1 MNLLQ
6 YLTPQNVTLAAG
18 IAGGVV
24 ALALVGLAIWNR
36 RSISKGI
43 TSLWQSIFSQGGLFY
58 FGMALFML
66 ASVVEAGP
74 VLNKIAMHGALWG
87 YGGHM
92 LVFAFDMIASVSLR
106 ARLNARRVFDTRG
119 MKLQM
124 WGIWLPALVS
134 ISANLAGAI
143 QSFNAND
150 FNHLF
155 IFAWLLPL
163 IGAVFPSMIVVLSLA
178 ADHLIDTTAIN
189 TKIDVE
195 EFKRQEKKRI
205 DILKVRLS
213 TEQELLEEEKKI
225 ATIRSERNQA
235 QDKPTREWFF
245 MRWLRPETVAPM
257 ALIKA
262 EIEKAVHE
270 TRTNLEQQAS
280 AQVTTVAAT
289 LSGVQQALT
298 TITDQLTQLTITQ
311 QALTG
316 QVTNQSDQL
325 QQLNQNAHDQHQQF
339 STFKAQL
346 EHTAS
351 TAESQHQQFATFRSQ
366 FEEITS
372 TVEHLTTSLEALQV
386 KHISRTNEP
395 STRSEGSKRVNLLN
409 LHPIVIGEREG
420 TDPQD
425 TGEMNLSKKE
435 RAFMFIANY
444 QRQHGS
450 AEPTLEEIIEAVD
463 CSQGS
468 ASNYRA
474 EYRKMP
480 QMQMEE
486 FAVTA
491 GATNGHHPI

>member
-1 MNLLQ
+1 MNVQQ
-6 YLTPQNVTLAAG
+6 YLTPENVTLAAG
-18 IAGGVV
+18 TAGGVV

-36 RSISKGI
+36 RSISKAI
-43 TSLWQSIFSQGGLFY
+43 TGLWQNTFSQGGLFY
-58 FGMALFML
+58 LGMALFML

-74 VLNKIAMHGALWG
+74 VLNLIVMHGALWG

-106 ARLNARRVFDTRG
+106 ARLNARRVFDTKG

-150 FNHLF
+150 FSHLF

-195 EFKRQEKKRI
+195 EFKKQEKKRI

-235 QDKPTREWFF
+235 QERPAQEWFF
-245 MRWLRPETVAPM
+245 MRWLRPYATPPM
-257 ALIKA
+257 ATIKA
-262 EIEKAVHE
+262 EIEKAVNDA
-270 TRTNLEQQAS
+270 RKAQEQQANALAS
-280 AQVTTVAAT
+280 T
-289 LSGVQQALT
+289 LSGVQQTFT
-298 TITDQLTQLTITQ
+298 TITDQL
-311 QALTG
+311 
-316 QVTNQSDQL
+316 
-325 QQLNQNAHDQHQQF
+325 QQLA
-339 STFKAQL
+339 TFKAQL
-346 EHTAS
+346 EQAAS
-351 TAESQHQQFATFRSQ
+351 TAEGQHQQFTTFRSQ

-372 TVEHLTTSLEALQV
+372 TVEHLTASLEALQV
-386 KHISRTNEP
+386 KPISHENEG
-395 STRSEGSKRVNLLN
+395 STRSESSRRAKVVNLHTVATGSSGRATYLQ
-409 LHPIVIGEREG
+409 E
-420 TDPQD
+420 
-425 TGEMNLSKKE
+425 TGEMNIGRKE
-435 RAFMFIANY
+435 RAFMFIAEY
-444 QRQHGS
+444 QRRNEG
-450 AEPTLEEIIEAVD
+450 AEPTLPEIMEAVS

-468 ASNYRA
+468 ASNYRSD
-474 EYRKMP
+474 YR
-480 QMQMEE
+480 QMQEAQTGELAAM
-486 FAVTA
+486 A
-491 GATNGHHPI
+491 GTTNGHHPM

>member
-1 MNLLQ
+1 MNLQQ
-6 YLTPQNVTLAAG
+6 YLTPENVTLAAG

-36 RSISKGI
+36 RSISKSI
-43 TSLWQSIFSQGGLFY
+43 TSLWQNTFSQGGLFY

-195 EFKRQEKKRI
+195 EFKKQEKKRI

-235 QDKPTREWFF
+235 QERPAQEWFF
-245 MRWLRPETVAPM
+245 MRWLRPYVTPPM
-257 ALIKA
+257 ATIKA
-262 EIEKAVHE
+262 EIETAVNDARKAQ
-270 TRTNLEQQAS
+270 EQQAN
-280 AQVTTVAAT
+280 
-289 LSGVQQALT
+289 ALAHRRSPAFSRHSRPS
-298 TITDQLTQLTITQ
+298 LT
-311 QALTG
+311 
-316 QVTNQSDQL
+316 SS
-325 QQLNQNAHDQHQQF
+325 LN
-339 STFKAQL
+339 SPL
-346 EHTAS
+346 
-351 TAESQHQQFATFRSQ
+351 RS
-366 FEEITS
+366 
-372 TVEHLTTSLEALQV
+372 
-386 KHISRTNEP
+386 R
-395 STRSEGSKRVNLLN
+395 RSPNR
-409 LHPIVIGEREG
+409 
-420 TDPQD
+420 
-425 TGEMNLSKKE
+425 
-435 RAFMFIANY
+435 
-444 QRQHGS
+444 
-450 AEPTLEEIIEAVD
+450 
-463 CSQGS
+463 
-468 ASNYRA
+468 
-474 EYRKMP
+474 
-480 QMQMEE
+480 
-486 FAVTA
+486 
-491 GATNGHHPI
+491 

>member
-1 MNLLQ
+1 MNLQQ
-6 YLTPQNVTLAAG
+6 YLTPENVTLAAG

-36 RSISKGI
+36 RSISKSI
-43 TSLWQSIFSQGGLFY
+43 TSLWQNTFSQGGLFY

-189 TKIDVE
+189 DKIDPE
-195 EFKRQEKKRI
+195 EFKKQEKKRI
-205 DILKVRLS
+205 DILKVRLQ
-213 TEQELLEEEKKI
+213 TETELLEEEQKI
-225 ATIRSERNQA
+225 ATLRQNQVEA
-235 QDKPTREWFF
+235 STSREWFW
-245 MRWLRPETVAPM
+245 MKWIRPHIAPPM
-257 ALIKA
+257 TAIKN
-262 EIEKAVHE
+262 EIEKAVNE
-270 TRTNLEQQAS
+270 VQLQLQQQMNAQNEVQLQLQQQVSTQS
-280 AQVTTVAAT
+280 AITQTS
-289 LSGVQQALT
+289 LSSVEQALAA
-298 TITDQLTQLTITQ
+298 ITEQLRQISTTQ
-311 QALTG
+311 QHLAQ
-316 QVTNQSDQL
+316 QVSGQSDQL
-325 QQLNQNAHDQHQQF
+325 HRFNLNAHDQQQQF
-339 STFKAQL
+339 TTLKAKL
-346 EHTAS
+346 EGVA
-351 TAESQHQQFATFRSQ
+351 
-366 FEEITS
+366 S
-372 TVEHLTTSLEALQV
+372 TVENLKLNQKTASEA
-386 KHISRTNEP
+386 
-395 STRSEGSKRVNLLN
+395 SKRETSKKGKVVN
-409 LHPIVIGEREG
+409 LHPYTGEASNEG
-420 TDPQD
+420 ATTLQN

-435 RAFMFIANY
+435 QAFI
-444 QRQHGS
+444 S
-450 AEPTLEEIIEAVD
+450 
-463 CSQGS
+463 
-468 ASNYRA
+468 
-474 EYRKMP
+474 
-480 QMQMEE
+480 
-486 FAVTA
+486 
-491 GATNGHHPI
+491 

>member
-1 MNLLQ
+1 MDFQQ
-6 YLTPQNVTLAAG
+6 YFTPQNVTLAIG

-43 TSLWQSIFSQGGLFY
+43 SSLWQNTFSQGGLFY

-134 ISANLAGAI
+134 MAANLAGAI

-178 ADHLIDTTAIN
+178 ADHLIDTTAIT

-195 EFKRQEKKRI
+195 EFKKQEKKRI

-225 ATIRSERNQA
+225 ATIRSQRDQA
-235 QDKPTREWFF
+235 QDRPAQEWFF
-245 MRWLRPETVAPM
+245 MRWLRPHVTPPM
-257 ALIKA
+257 AAIKA
-262 EIEKAVHE
+262 EIEKAVNDA
-270 TRTNLEQQAS
+270 RQAQEQQANALAS
-280 AQVTTVAAT
+280 T
-289 LSGVQQALT
+289 LSSVQQTLA
-298 TITDQLTQLTITQ
+298 TIT
-311 QALTG
+311 G
-316 QVTNQSDQL
+316 QL
-325 QQLNQNAHDQHQQF
+325 QQFA
-339 STFKAQL
+339 TFKVQL
-346 EHTAS
+346 EQVAS
-351 TAESQHQQFATFRSQ
+351 TVEGQRQQFATFRSQ
-366 FEEITS
+366 CEEITS
-372 TVEHLTTSLEALQV
+372 TVEHLTASLEALQV
-386 KHISRTNEP
+386 KHISRQNEG
-395 STRSEGSKRVNLLN
+395 STRSEGSRQAKVMN
-409 LHPIVIGEREG
+409 LHTIA
-420 TDPQD
+420 
-425 TGEMNLSKKE
+425 TGSSKGATHLQETVEMNLGRKE
-435 RAFMFIANY
+435 RAFMFIAEY
-444 QRQHGS
+444 QRRNEG
-450 AEPTLEEIIEAVD
+450 AEPTLPEIMEAVS

-468 ASNYRA
+468 ASNYRSDH
-474 EYRKMP
+474 RKM
-480 QMQMEE
+480 QEAQTGEVAAM
-486 FAVTA
+486 ADA
-491 GATNGHHPI
+491 ANGHHPV

>member
-1 MNLLQ
+1 MNLQQ
-6 YLTPQNVTLAAG
+6 YLTPENMTLAAG
-18 IAGGVV
+18 VAGGVV

-36 RSISKGI
+36 RPISKGI
-43 TSLWQSIFSQGGLFY
+43 SSLWQNIFSQGGLFY
-58 FGMALFML
+58 LGMALFML

-195 EFKRQEKKRI
+195 AFKKQEKKRI

-225 ATIRSERNQA
+225 ATIRSQRDQA
-235 QDKPTREWFF
+235 QERPAQEWFF
-245 MRWLRPETVAPM
+245 MRWLRPHVTPPM
-257 ALIKA
+257 ATIKG
-262 EIEKAVHE
+262 EIEQAVNDARKAQ
-270 TRTNLEQQAS
+270 EQQAN
-280 AQVTTVAAT
+280 ALARA
-289 LSGVQQALT
+289 LSNVQQTLA
-298 TITDQLTQLTITQ
+298 TITDR
-311 QALTG
+311 
-316 QVTNQSDQL
+316 L
-325 QQLNQNAHDQHQQF
+325 QEFA
-339 STFKAQL
+339 TFKAQL
-346 EHTAS
+346 EQVAS
-351 TAESQHQQFATFRSQ
+351 IAEGQRQQFTTFRSQ

-372 TVEHLTTSLEALQV
+372 TVEHLTASLEALQV
-386 KHISRTNEP
+386 KHISREYEG
-395 STRSEGSKRVNLLN
+395 STRSEGSRRAKVVNLHTMATGSSGWATHLQ
-409 LHPIVIGEREG
+409 E
-420 TDPQD
+420 
-425 TGEMNLSKKE
+425 TGEMNLGRKG
-435 RAFMFIANY
+435 RAFIFIAEY
-444 QRQHGS
+444 QRRNEG
-450 AEPTLEEIIEAVD
+450 AEPTLPEIMEAVS

-468 ASNYRA
+468 ASHYRSD
-474 EYRKMP
+474 YRKM
-480 QMQMEE
+480 QEVQTGEV
-486 FAVTA
+486 AATA
-491 GATNGHHPI
+491 GATNDHHPM

>member
-1 MNLLQ
+1 MNVQQ
-6 YLTPQNVTLAAG
+6 YLTPENVTLAAG
-18 IAGGVV
+18 VAGGVV
-24 ALALVGLAIWNR
+24 ALALVGLVIWNR
-36 RSISKGI
+36 RNISKGI
-43 TSLWQSIFSQGGLFY
+43 TSLWQNIFSQGGLFY

-178 ADHLIDTTAIN
+178 ADHLIDSTAIN

-195 EFKRQEKKRI
+195 EFRKQEKKRI

-225 ATIRSERNQA
+225 ATIRSQRDQA
-235 QDKPTREWFF
+235 QDRPAQEWFF
-245 MRWLRPETVAPM
+245 MRWLRPHVAPPM
-257 ALIKA
+257 AAIKV
-262 EIEKAVHE
+262 EIEKAVNDA
-270 TRTNLEQQAS
+270 RKAQEQQANALAS
-280 AQVTTVAAT
+280 T
-289 LSGVQQALT
+289 LSGVQQTLA
-298 TITDQLTQLTITQ
+298 TITDQLQQFTTFKTQLE
-311 QALTG
+311 
-316 QVTNQSDQL
+316 QV
-325 QQLNQNAHDQHQQF
+325 
-339 STFKAQL
+339 
-346 EHTAS
+346 AS
-351 TAESQHQQFATFRSQ
+351 TVEGQHQQFATFRSQ
-366 FEEITS
+366 FEETTS

-386 KHISRTNEP
+386 KHISRQNEG
-395 STRSEGSKRVNLLN
+395 STRSEGSKRAKGLN
-409 LHPIVIGEREG
+409 LHTIATGSYEG
-420 TDPQD
+420 AADLQE
-425 TGEMNLSKKE
+425 TGEMNLGKKE
-435 RAFMFIANY
+435 RAFIFIAEY
-444 QRQHGS
+444 QRKNEG
-450 AEPTLEEIIEAVD
+450 AEPTLPEIMEAVD

-474 EYRKMP
+474 DYRKMAQVQP
-480 QMQMEE
+480 DE
-486 FAVTA
+486 FATVA

>member
-1 MNLLQ
+1 MNLQQ
-6 YLTPQNVTLAAG
+6 YLTPENVTLAAG

-36 RSISKGI
+36 RSIAKGI
-43 TSLWQSIFSQGGLFY
+43 TSLWQNTFSQGGLFY

-74 VLNKIAMHGALWG
+74 VLNKIAMHGVLWG

-195 EFKRQEKKRI
+195 EFKKQEKKRI

-235 QDKPTREWFF
+235 QERPAQEWFF
-245 MRWLRPETVAPM
+245 MRWLRPYVTPPM
-257 ALIKA
+257 ATIKA
-262 EIEKAVHE
+262 EIETVVNDARK
-270 TRTNLEQQAS
+270 TQEQQANALAS
-280 AQVTTVAAT
+280 T
-289 LSGVQQALT
+289 LSGVQQTLT
-298 TITDQLTQLTITQ
+298 TITDQLAQFTTAQ
-311 QALTG
+311 QTLA
-316 QVTNQSDQL
+316 QQMSAQSDQIATVTSKTHL
-325 QQLNQNAHDQHQQF
+325 L
-339 STFKAQL
+339 STAQERTAEQVAQL
-346 EHTAS
+346 SARTAS
-351 TAESQHQQFATFRSQ
+351 PSSARAHTVRLLAAMNNHKQVGTHSGQENGHRSVRADD
-366 FEEITS
+366 EDDGVDT
-372 TVEHLTTSLEALQV
+372 
-386 KHISRTNEP
+386 
-395 STRSEGSKRVNLLN
+395 
-409 LHPIVIGEREG
+409 GERENI
-420 TDPQD
+420 DLKQRVAD
-425 TGEMNLSKKE
+425 KWAEMPE
-435 RAFMFIANY
+435 ATARQIADAL
-444 QRQHGS
+444 G
-450 AEPTLEEIIEAVD
+450 
-463 CSQGS
+463 CSRS
-468 ASNYRA
+468 
-474 EYRKMP
+474 
-480 QMQMEE
+480 
-486 FAVTA
+486 TA
-491 GATNGHHPI
+491 GKWMKMIREEQGHSIPAEGSIA

>member
-1 MNLLQ
+1 MDVQQ
-6 YLTPQNVTLAAG
+6 YLTPENLTLAAG
-18 IAGGVV
+18 IVGGVV

-43 TSLWQSIFSQGGLFY
+43 TSLWQNTFSQGGLFY

-195 EFKRQEKKRI
+195 EFKKQEKKRI

-235 QDKPTREWFF
+235 QERPAQEWFF
-245 MRWLRPETVAPM
+245 MRWLRPYVTPPM
-257 ALIKA
+257 ATIKA
-262 EIEKAVHE
+262 EIEKAVNDA
-270 TRTNLEQQAS
+270 RKAQEQQATALAS
-280 AQVTTVAAT
+280 T
-289 LSGVQQALT
+289 LSGVQQTLT
-298 TITDQLTQLTITQ
+298 TITDQLE
-311 QALTG
+311 
-316 QVTNQSDQL
+316 QVASK
-325 QQLNQNAHDQHQQF
+325 AEGHRQQF
-339 STFKAQL
+339 T
-346 EHTAS
+346 
-351 TAESQHQQFATFRSQ
+351 TFRSQ

-372 TVEHLTTSLEALQV
+372 TVAHLTASLEALQV
-386 KHISRTNEP
+386 KPISHENEG
-395 STRSEGSKRVNLLN
+395 STRSEGSRRAKVVNL
-409 LHPIVIGEREG
+409 HTVA
-420 TDPQD
+420 TDSSGQATHLQE
-425 TGEMNLSKKE
+425 TGEMNIGKKE
-435 RAFMFIANY
+435 RAFMFIAEY
-444 QRQHGS
+444 QRRYEG
-450 AEPTLEEIIEAVD
+450 AEPTLPEIMEAVS

-468 ASNYRA
+468 ASNYRSD
-474 EYRKMP
+474 YRKM
-480 QMQMEE
+480 QETQTGEVAAM
-486 FAVTA
+486 A
-491 GATNGHHPI
+491 GATNGHHPM